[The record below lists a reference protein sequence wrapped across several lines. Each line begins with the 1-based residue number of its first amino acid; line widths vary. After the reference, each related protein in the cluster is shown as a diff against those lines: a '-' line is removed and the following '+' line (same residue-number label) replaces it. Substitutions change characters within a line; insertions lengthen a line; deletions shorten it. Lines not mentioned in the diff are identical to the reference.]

1 MSRAAA
7 SPSDFQSDAAEK
19 PSAPLVLIRA
29 EDLDEAWVAIEAA
42 GGAVT
47 VEPFDFPA
55 AGGFTSGGRADP
67 SSPSGARRNDNRR
80 KHARRP
86 IGD

>member
-47 VEPFDFPA
+47 VEPFDFP
-55 AGGFTSGGRADP
+55 GGRRFHFRGPGGSELAVW
-67 SSPSGARRNDNRR
+67 
-80 KHARRP
+80 RP
-86 IGD
+86 AE